1 MNNQWCYYITS
12 SPCQELFKKPDKFR
26 LLKVRSTQMQAT
38 SIQIFKMPWAM
49 VVYSDGLSLFQ
60 SEMK

>member
-26 LLKVRSTQMQAT
+26 LLKVRSTKMQAT

-49 VVYSDGLSLFQ
+49 VVYSDGLSPFQ